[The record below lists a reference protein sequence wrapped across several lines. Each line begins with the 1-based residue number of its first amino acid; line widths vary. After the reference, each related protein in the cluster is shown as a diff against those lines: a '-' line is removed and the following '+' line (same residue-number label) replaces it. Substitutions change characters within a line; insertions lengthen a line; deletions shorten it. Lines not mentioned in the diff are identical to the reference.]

1 MGVGGI
7 PGPARHSVRQYVSGL
22 CVATLGLCA
31 AGWLALAPA
40 ASGYLAGRAPLQ
52 AAPLQAAL
60 HRAAAAGRRGGTG
73 LTAYARSSPT
83 GGRSW

>member
-31 AGWLALAPA
+31 AVAGA
-40 ASGYLAGRAPLQ
+40 AAFLVALAGRVGELYAQ
-52 AAPLQAAL
+52 ASTDAE
-60 HRAAAAGRRGGTG
+60 TG
-73 LTAYARSSPT
+73 QGAE
-83 GGRSW
+83 

>member
-31 AGWLALAPA
+31 AGVAELA
-40 ASGYLAGRAPLQ
+40 
-52 AAPLQAAL
+52 
-60 HRAAAAGRRGGTG
+60 
-73 LTAYARSSPT
+73 
-83 GGRSW
+83 